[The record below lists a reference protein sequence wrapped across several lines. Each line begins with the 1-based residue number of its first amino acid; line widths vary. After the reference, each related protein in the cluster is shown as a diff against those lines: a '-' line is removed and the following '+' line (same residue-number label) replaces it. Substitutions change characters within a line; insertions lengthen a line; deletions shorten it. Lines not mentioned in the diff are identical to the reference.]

1 MSLRH
6 RRPAAG
12 EEPAG
17 AWLVRD
23 GKVLA
28 SIEIP
33 ATRKAR
39 ARGLLGRSGIEGA
52 MLLRGVRSV
61 HTLGMRFDLDV
72 ALLDEGGTV
81 VKMLRLKRNR
91 VSAPV
96 WRARAIIEAEAG
108 AFGQWGLQIGDALEV
123 RE

>member
-1 MSLRH
+1 
-6 RRPAAG
+6 
-12 EEPAG
+12 
-17 AWLVRD
+17 
-23 GKVLA
+23 
-28 SIEIP
+28 
-33 ATRKAR
+33 
-39 ARGLLGRSGIEGA
+39 

-72 ALLDEGGTV
+72 ALLDEGGIV

-96 WRARAIIEAEAG
+96 WRARAVIEAEAG